1 MRKTIVAAFAL
12 LGMVAM
18 GYSKHNLLE
27 EGYAMSYENGRVV
40 SKIKNDGFFTYSDG
54 TVHRNSK
61 YAKLTVIF

>member
-1 MRKTIVAAFAL
+1 
-12 LGMVAM
+12 MVAM

-27 EGYAMSYENGRVV
+27 EGYAMSYEKGRVV